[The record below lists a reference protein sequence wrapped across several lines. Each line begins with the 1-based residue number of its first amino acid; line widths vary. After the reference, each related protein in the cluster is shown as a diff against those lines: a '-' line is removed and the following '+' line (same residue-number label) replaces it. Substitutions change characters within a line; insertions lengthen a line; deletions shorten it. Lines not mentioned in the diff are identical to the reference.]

1 MPHALRR
8 ELMRGEDDKLGLFDD
23 DFYSTKVS
31 RRREQKVSKQ
41 RSVPRG
47 WSARSRRLRLSTL
60 QISALCSL
68 FSAVVAVLLFSL
80 VTGQL
85 SHEQGAQPAFIQ
97 NVTPSSG
104 DPYDRIIK
112 AAAAV
117 RPAVVSIINHKEESA
132 KNTLDESALGSGVI
146 YKKNDDKAF
155 IITNNHVISGAGKL
169 EIVTV
174 DGETRKAELVG
185 ADKVSD
191 LAVLSIDAAGI
202 NTIAKLG
209 DSSKLQLGE
218 TVIAIGN
225 PLGLGDTLTS
235 GIVSYTNRTI
245 PVSLNQDG
253 VYDWEQEVI
262 QTDAAINEGNSGGA
276 LVDLNG
282 RVIGI
287 NTMKISDTGV
297 EGLGFAIP
305 ANHVIKIAEELV
317 LKGKIARSYL
327 GVYSMDLNNPYVP
340 LAEDQRKALKLPSS
354 VKEGVV
360 VLDVVGPAKEAG
372 LKLNDVITKFNGQTI
387 DSTLSLRKYLY
398 NETRVGDPLAITF
411 YRGGVEKEV
420 TITLEEKPGE

>member
-1 MPHALRR
+1 M
-8 ELMRGEDDKLGLFDD
+8 GLFDD

-31 RRREQKVSKQ
+31 RRRERKVSKRPMPRRWSKPFRG
-41 RSVPRG
+41 RS
-47 WSARSRRLRLSTL
+47 LSTM
-60 QISALCSL
+60 QVSAICSL
-68 FSAVVAVLLFSL
+68 ISAVVAVLLFSL

-85 SHEQGAQPAFIQ
+85 AHPKGAVPAFIQ
-97 NVTPSSG
+97 NITPSSG
-104 DPYDRIIK
+104 DPYERIIK
-112 AAAAV
+112 AAATV
-117 RPAVVSIINHKEESA
+117 RPAVVSIINHKEEET
-132 KNTLDESALGSGVI
+132 KETLDESALGSGVI
-146 YKKNDDKAF
+146 YRKTGNKAF

-169 EIVTV
+169 EVVTV

-191 LAVLSIDAAGI
+191 IAILSIDGGGI
-202 NTIAKLG
+202 NTIAQLG

-235 GIVSYTNRTI
+235 GIVSYTNRSI

-305 ANHVIKIAEELV
+305 ANHVIKIAEELS
-317 LKGKIARSYL
+317 LKGKIVRSYL
-327 GVYSMDLNNPYVP
+327 GVYSIDLNNPYVP
-340 LAEDQRKALKLPSS
+340 LAEDQRKALNLPSS

-360 VLDVVGPAKEAG
+360 VLDAVGPAKEAG

-398 NETRVGDPLAITF
+398 NETKIGDPLVITF
-411 YRGGVEKEV
+411 YRHGVEQEV
-420 TITLEEKPGE
+420 TVTLKEKPGE